1 MSKTALIQINEGSY
15 KIRGND
21 VSVAGLKLTSRS
33 WTVLVN
39 VLRS

>member
-21 VSVAGLKLTSRS
+21 VSVAGLKFPLI
-33 WTVLVN
+33 
-39 VLRS
+39 